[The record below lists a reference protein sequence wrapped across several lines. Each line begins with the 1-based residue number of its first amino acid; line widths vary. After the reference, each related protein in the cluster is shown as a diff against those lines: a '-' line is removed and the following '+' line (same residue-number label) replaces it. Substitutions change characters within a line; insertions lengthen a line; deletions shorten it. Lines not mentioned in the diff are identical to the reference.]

1 MKSLGRI
8 LISNLKGSIAAFLY
22 GGIYMKV
29 TLERYLGHENEAQ
42 VVKIYKKVGDSIETG
57 DVLIEVEGNK
67 AAIPIIPGV
76 KGIIESIYVN
86 EGDIITKDSVIAI
99 IKEDYSNKD
108 TKEIKTKSE
117 ENFAFDYFATIL
129 KPKEEELKCD
139 IAIIGGGPGGYVAAI
154 YAAQNGKNV
163 VLIEKD
169 KLGGTCLN
177 RGCIPTKALVRSA
190 EVYKI
195 IKNADKFGCLLQNP
209 SVDIK
214 KVIERKNKVVN
225 ELNSGIK
232 YLMKKNNVTVL
243 EGLGSFVDKET
254 IHVKGN
260 SREYIVKAQN
270 IIIATG
276 SKPYIPQI
284 EGINEINNNNI
295 ITSDEALEIKDLSK
309 KMIIIGGGVIG
320 MEFAFIFA
328 NFGVDVSIIEYFDNC
343 LANLDDDVIAE
354 ISRNAIEKGIKIY
367 TGSKVEEVYKT
378 EDNELIV
385 GFLQKGERKYL
396 RGDKILLAVGRK
408 PYIDELGIEKLGIE
422 LNDNKRGIKVNS
434 KMQTNIS
441 NIYAIGDVTDR
452 ILLAH
457 VASHQGIVA
466 VDNILGK
473 EKEMDYANVP
483 SAIFTEPEIATVGI
497 NEREAIS
504 KGIEIKVSKIPF
516 ASNGKALT
524 YGDNR
529 GFIKLIEDIHN
540 KKIIGATIIGIHA
553 TDLIANI
560 TLAIKKNLC
569 PEDIIETIYAHP
581 TTSEIIH
588 EAALGLEKGA
598 IHFA

>member
-1 MKSLGRI
+1 
-8 LISNLKGSIAAFLY
+8 
-22 GGIYMKV
+22 MKV

-99 IKEDYSNKD
+99 IKEDYSNRD
-108 TKEIKTKSE
+108 TKEIKTKLE

-139 IAIIGGGPGGYVAAI
+139 IAIIGGGPGGYIAAI

-163 VLIEKD
+163 VLVEKD

-190 EVYKI
+190 EVYKLV
-195 IKNADKFGCLLQNP
+195 KEADKFGCLLQNP

-243 EGLGSFVDKET
+243 DGIGSLIDNET
-254 IHVKGN
+254 IYIKGSN
-260 SREYIVKAQN
+260 MEYIVKARN

-284 EGINEINNNNI
+284 KGIDGTYNKNI
-295 ITSDEALEIKDLSK
+295 ITSNEALEIKELPK
-309 KMIIIGGGVIG
+309 KMIILGGGVIG

-328 NFGVDVSIIEYFDNC
+328 NFGVDVSVIEYFNNC
-343 LANLDDDVIAE
+343 LANLDDDI
-354 ISRNAIEKGIKIY
+354 ISEVKKSAVEKGIKIY
-367 TGSKVEEVYKT
+367 TGSKVEEILNT
-378 EDNELIV
+378 EDGELIV
-385 GFLQKGERKYL
+385 EFLQHGERKYL
-396 RGDKILLAVGRK
+396 RGDKLLLAVGRI
-408 PYIDELGIEKLGIE
+408 PYLDELGTEKLGIE
-422 LNDNKRGIKVNS
+422 MNDNGRGIKVNS

-441 NIYAIGDVTDR
+441 NIFAIGDVTDKM
-452 ILLAH
+452 LLAH

-466 VDNILGK
+466 VDNILGN
-473 EKEMDYANVP
+473 EKEMDYSNVP
-483 SAIFTEPEIATVGI
+483 SAIFTDPEIATVGI
-497 NEREAIS
+497 SEREAKN
-504 KGIEIKVSKIPF
+504 KGIDVKISKIPF

-524 YGDNR
+524 YGDSR
-529 GFIKLIEDIHN
+529 GFIKLIEN
-540 KKIIGATIIGIHA
+540 KATKKIIGATIIGINA

-560 TLAIKKNLC
+560 TLAIKMNLC